1 MKIKALVILSAAVL
15 TLGVS
20 SAIASE
26 VATVDVAKVVN
37 SSPKVQAL
45 KKEQEAKAKDLVTFV
60 KKAQKDVANVNDV
73 KKKQDLEMKYNK
85 QYAEKREAIAKD
97 YDSKRQKIED
107 EISKI
112 IAEQAKAKGYD
123 MVIPKNVALYSTT
136 DITDEVVKAV
146 SAAQKKK

>member
-1 MKIKALVILSAAVL
+1 MKIKALVILSASVL